1 MTGICTGRISGDSA
15 SSTRSSTIAGYSP
28 GLRSWTPHTWASCIS
43 PPLSSGYGEMST
55 EPSNFAMCKGIKME
69 LTHRMAVASSADSS
83 RTCRRDLASG
93 GDYERDIRDE
103 RRGPFD
109 PGECSGT
116 GHTPQHGAPVT
127 EVAGGD
133 AAPAA
138 PGAGCSRILPAPCR
152 AVSAAP
158 GTAAAYSWQR
168 VYPQS
173 QSPGRPPVVAEGR
186 LFHRMSKSALALASA
201 SLTLS

>member
-1 MTGICTGRISGDSA
+1 
-15 SSTRSSTIAGYSP
+15 
-28 GLRSWTPHTWASCIS
+28 
-43 PPLSSGYGEMST
+43 
-55 EPSNFAMCKGIKME
+55 ME

-127 EVAGGD
+127 EVASGD

-138 PGAGCSRILPAPCR
+138 PTQSAKGIPCPPPIELCPPWPPRANIIVSVCLPHAALIPIYWNRACPIRLPPPINPCVNASAHRFGGFGLSQR
-152 AVSAAP
+152 A
-158 GTAAAYSWQR
+158 TALRAQR
-168 VYPQS
+168 QLALQTPYDDHYDYTDLRERLKS
-173 QSPGRPPVVAEGR
+173 RPPISEVEQELPYFWVEMR
-186 LFHRMSKSALALASA
+186 SVLR
-201 SLTLS
+201 